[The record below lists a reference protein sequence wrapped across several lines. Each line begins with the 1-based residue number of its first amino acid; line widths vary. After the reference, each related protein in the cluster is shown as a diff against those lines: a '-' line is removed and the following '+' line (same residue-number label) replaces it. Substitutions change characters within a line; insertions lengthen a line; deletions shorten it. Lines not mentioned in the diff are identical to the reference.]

1 MWPVDNV
8 KPLGYPDYH
17 INVVSKAD
25 QNKVHLI
32 DSYLADFPING
43 EHLHE
48 CPFKDDNLFSTN
60 KIIDGLNDIDESDV
74 YYDELKELQKEQ
86 PPSVNV
92 LQPPPEENTE
102 EPEEENE

>member
-17 INVVSKAD
+17 INIVSKAD

-60 KIIDGLNDIDESDV
+60 KIIDGINDVDESDV
-74 YYDELKELQKEQ
+74 YYKELTELQKEQ
-86 PPSVNV
+86 LPSINI
-92 LQPPPEENTE
+92 LQPQPEQNIE
-102 EPEEENE
+102 EQEEETE